1 MCIFETRRT
10 KRNFILQDDDMQQ
23 DKDELKKMLEQLEAI
38 SSRQKDVS
46 AEITALRVRL
56 DALLRETSA
65 QGQGEK
71 KNEIAQASAKKPLET
86 SPVPNAIPLSKTEDS
101 SSTSS
106 DTSSNQDTAPQKTQN
121 SASKALEN
129 HKASAQRKENQK
141 AARLQETTKW
151 ERIIGGNILNKIG
164 ILLAIFG
171 VAIGVKYSIENNL
184 ISPITR
190 IILGY
195 CAGLTVLL
203 LSVKLKKKY
212 LNYSAVLLSGATTIL
227 YFVTFSAYNFYELI
241 PQVPAFIGMVIITLF
256 TVAAALHYQKQVI
269 ALLGL
274 VGSYA
279 VPFLLSDGSGRVE
292 VMLTYMCIINAG
304 VLALALKK
312 SWNLVYVSATILSW
326 IIFSA
331 WWVTDY
337 NNDQIHM
344 ALGFGLI
351 FFLTFYIVS
360 IGFKLKSGTKL
371 SVFNVM
377 MVLFNAFLFFGI
389 GYDVLDLHPK
399 GEDYLGLFTLCN
411 ALLHFGMSLFVFKK
425 GKGDKSILYMVAGL
439 MLVFATITIPVQL
452 DGNWVTLIWSVQA
465 ALFFWIGRRKS
476 ISIYENISYPLMVLA
491 FFSLIHDWLNTYALG
506 IGDQHPF
513 WNMTFF
519 TSLCFA
525 STMGFILYTRNKTQ
539 DNDAVPSKNVFLL
552 LLRFLAP
559 ALLLLSLFW
568 GIHLEIDLLF
578 EQLYQGSEIRRF
590 VDQDQYEST
599 FYNKDY
605 RFFGVICK
613 VLHAM
618 IFVSLLS
625 WVNLKRIQNQIL
637 GGVNLVLNLM
647 VTFIYL
653 MVGLF
658 VLSELRENYLGQANS
673 AYFEHGFMNLGIRYL
688 SYLVL
693 VGLIFSIYAHLRS
706 AFMRMSSRF
715 TPIFVCFVFG
725 VILWVMASELL
736 HILDLSGVEN
746 AYKFSISILFGAY
759 GLLMIGIGIWKSKQ
773 YLRIAGMVLFAITLI
788 KLIFYDL
795 GELSTL
801 AKTAVFLCLGASL
814 LLSSFLYNK
823 YQSKIDG
830 SLDE

>member
-1 MCIFETRRT
+1 
-10 KRNFILQDDDMQQ
+10 MQQ

-38 SSRQKDVS
+38 SSRQEEVS

-56 DALLRETSA
+56 DALLRESSA
-65 QGQGEK
+65 QDKEEK
-71 KNEIAQASAKKPLET
+71 KDELEQASAKKPLET
-86 SPVPNAIPLSKTEDS
+86 SSVPSAIPLIKPEDS

-106 DTSSNQDTAPQKTQN
+106 KRSSNAGTDQQKTQS

-129 HKASAQRKENQK
+129 QKANAQRKENQK

-195 CAGLTVLL
+195 CAGLLVLL

-292 VMLTYMCIINAG
+292 VMLTYMCVINAG
-304 VLALALKK
+304 VLTLALKK
-312 SWNLVYVSATILSW
+312 NWNAVYVSATILSW

-360 IGFKLKSGTKL
+360 IGFKLRSGTKL
-371 SVFNVM
+371 SVFNVI
-377 MVLFNAFLFFGI
+377 MVLFNAFLFFGM
-389 GYDVLDLHPK
+389 GYDVLDNHPK
-399 GEDYLGLFTLCN
+399 GEEYLGLFTLCN

-425 GKGDKSILYMVAGL
+425 GNGDKSILYMVAGL

-452 DGNWVTLIWSVQA
+452 DGNWVTLIWSAQA
-465 ALFFWIGRRKS
+465 ALFYWIGRKKS
-476 ISIYENISYPLMVLA
+476 VSIYENISYPLMVLA
-491 FFSLIHDWLNTYALG
+491 FFSLMHDWLNTYALRF
-506 IGDQHPF
+506 GDQLPF

-519 TSLCFA
+519 TSLGFA
-525 STMGFILYTRNKTQ
+525 AAMGFIQYTRIQSQEPLSAPNKQ
-539 DNDAVPSKNVFLL
+539 VIPV
-552 LLRFLAP
+552 
-559 ALLLLSLFW
+559 LLSFIAPTLLVLGVFW
-568 GIHLEIDLLF
+568 GVHLEIDLVF
-578 EQLYQGSEIRRF
+578 EQLYQRSEIRRF
-590 VDQDQYEST
+590 VDQDQYESI

-605 RFFGVICK
+605 RFFGVIWK

-618 IFVSLLS
+618 IFVSLFS
-625 WVNLKRIQNQIL
+625 WINLKRFQNQIL
-637 GGVNLVLNLM
+637 GGINLVLNLI
-647 VTFIYL
+647 VTFVYL
-653 MVGLF
+653 LIGLF

-673 AYFEHGFMNLGIRYL
+673 AYFEHGFWNLGIRYF
-688 SYLVL
+688 SYLFLATL
-693 VGLIFSIYAHLRS
+693 VFSIYQLIRS
-706 AFMRMSSRF
+706 NFMKMSARF
-715 TPIFVCFVFG
+715 IPIFVCFVFG

-773 YLRIAGMVLFAITLI
+773 YLRIAGMVLFAVTLI

-830 SLDE
+830 SLDQ